1 MESTKHIV
9 LLGDGMADE
18 PIKELGDKTP
28 LQYAETPNM
37 DKIAKGGTSGMVK
50 TIPDGFEP
58 GSDVANMS
66 IMGYDPSKYYTGRAP
81 IEAANMGI
89 ELQSSDI
96 AFRMNLVTLGSNLG
110 GRQKMVDYSAGY
122 ITTEESAKIVQFI
135 QREFGNYEFSFYPGK
150 SYRHIMVWKNG
161 KDEIVTTPP
170 HDILGSEIGMYLPHG
185 DGAGRI
191 LKIIKDSQKVL
202 PKHPVNE
209 ARISKGV
216 NPANSLWLW
225 GQGKKPTFPAFGEL
239 FVKGKK
245 LNGAVISAVDLLQ
258 GLGVLMGLSV
268 IEVEGATGWID
279 TNYAGKVDAALNI
292 LSTGADFVYLHV
304 EAPDE
309 AGHMGDTSLKV
320 QAIEEF
326 DKFIVGPILDGI
338 KRFERYRILLLPD
351 HHTPVGIRTHTS
363 KPVPFSLFGKQIL
376 ANNVEGFSEASC
388 EKSGFLINNGH
399 TLMKNLFG

>member
-28 LQYAETPNM
+28 LQYAKTPNM
-37 DKIAKGGTSGMVK
+37 DKIARGGVSGMVK

-66 IMGYDPSKYYTGRAP
+66 ILGYDPSKYYTGRAP

-89 ELQSSDI
+89 ELQPSDI
-96 AFRMNLVTLGSNLG
+96 AYRMNLVTLGNDDS
-110 GRQKMVDYSAGY
+110 GRRKMVDYSAGH
-122 ITTEESAKIVQFI
+122 ITTEESTKIVQYI
-135 QREFGNYEFSFYPGK
+135 EREFGDFEFSFYPGK

-161 KDEIVTTPP
+161 KEEIVTTPP

-185 DGAGRI
+185 NGAGKI
-191 LKIIKDSQKVL
+191 LKIMRDSQRVL
-202 PKHPVNE
+202 PEHPVNE
-209 ARISKGV
+209 ARVSKGV
-216 NPANSLWLW
+216 NSANSLWLW
-225 GQGKKPTFPAFGEL
+225 GQGRKPTLPDFKEL
-239 FVKGKK
+239 FGIGW
-245 LNGAVISAVDLLQ
+245 GAVISAVDLVQ

-268 IEVEGATGWID
+268 IEVKGATGWLD
-279 TNYAGKVDAALNI
+279 TNYSGKVDAALKA
-292 LSTGADFVYLHV
+292 LSAGADFIYLHI

-309 AGHMGDTSLKV
+309 AGHMGDTPLKV

-326 DKFIVGPILDGI
+326 DKYVVGPILDGM
-338 KRFERYRILLLPD
+338 ERYDKYRILLLPD

-363 KPVPFSLFGKQIL
+363 EPVPFSLFGTQFL
-376 ANNVEGFSEASC
+376 ATNVDGFSESSC
-388 EKSGFLINNGH
+388 EKSGLYIDKGD
-399 TLMKNLFG
+399 TLMSVFFG

>member
-66 IMGYDPSKYYTGRAP
+66 ILGYDPSKYYTGRAP

-89 ELQSSDI
+89 ELESSDI
-96 AFRMNLVTLGSNLG
+96 AFRMNLVTLGNNDV

-122 ITTEESAKIVQFI
+122 ITTEESTKIVQFI
-135 QREFGNYEFSFYPGK
+135 EREFGNYEFSFYPGK

-185 DGAGRI
+185 DGVGRI

-202 PKHPVNE
+202 LKHPVNE
-209 ARISKGV
+209 VRISKGV

-239 FVKGKK
+239 FLKGGK

-268 IEVEGATGWID
+268 IEVEGATGWLD
-279 TNYAGKVDAALNI
+279 TNYAGKVDAALKA
-292 LSTGADFVYLHV
+292 LSIGADFVYLHV

-338 KRFERYRILLLPD
+338 DRFERYRILLLPD
-351 HHTPVGIRTHTS
+351 HHTPVRIRTHTS
-363 KPVPFSLFGKQIL
+363 KPVPFSLFGINIL
-376 ANNVEGFSEASC
+376 GTKVEGFSEASC
-388 EKSGFLINNGH
+388 EKTGILINNGH